1 MRRVPLRQIAAFA
14 PMLPQGVAVSERGD
28 GFMLTAIALGAIVV
42 AAGGVVAI
50 LFRRKQRTG

>member
-1 MRRVPLRQIAAFA
+1 
-14 PMLPQGVAVSERGD
+14 
-28 GFMLTAIALGAIVV
+28 MLTAIALGAIVV